1 MCSHKLYAIKN
12 NSVISSYN
20 HTKKF
25 IKVEN
30 RLMVAEGGGV
40 GKVWTGSFGLAYANY
55 YIQYE

>member
-12 NSVISSYN
+12 DSVISSYI

-40 GKVWTGSFGLAYANY
+40 GKVRTGSFGLAYANY

>member
-12 NSVISSYN
+12 DSVISSYN

-30 RLMVAEGGGV
+30 RLMVARAKDGGKG
-40 GKVWTGSFGLAYANY
+40 
-55 YIQYE
+55 